1 MYEYEKASE
10 SIRLVMI
17 EDNPGDILLV
27 REVLDSQ
34 NLACEMQTYS
44 TGEAAVEAF
53 GKWMAEGCDAPHLVL
68 LDWNLP
74 MIGGAA
80 VLRKLREWPYFR
92 STPVAILTSS
102 RSPRDR
108 DEAFRLGATQ
118 YIEKPLDFDGFIDLV
133 GRQVRELL
141 GLTGAATASP

>member
-1 MYEYEKASE
+1 MYEYGKAGE
-10 SIRLVMI
+10 SIRLVMV

-53 GKWMAEGCDAPHLVL
+53 GKWMAEGSGAPNLVL

-118 YIEKPLDFDGFIDLV
+118 YIEKPLDLDSFIDVV

-141 GLTGAATASP
+141 GLTGAAAASP

>member
-1 MYEYEKASE
+1 MYEHGKASE
-10 SIRLVMI
+10 SICIVMI

-27 REVLDSQ
+27 REVLESQ
-34 NLACEMQTYS
+34 NLACEMQTYG
-44 TGEAAVEAF
+44 TAEAAIEAF
-53 GKWMAEGCDAPHLVL
+53 GQWMAEKRDAPNLVL

-74 MIGGAA
+74 MMGGAA
-80 VLRKLREWPYFR
+80 VLQKIREWPYFR

-108 DEAFRLGATQ
+108 TEAFRLGATQ
-118 YIEKPLDFDGFIDLV
+118 YIEKPLDFEGFIDLV

-141 GLTGAATASP
+141 GSTGAATASP